1 MKALVKEW
9 WRFALFVV
17 LPLVLLAILL
27 GRLEGL
33 PAAQRAVRTLQHY
46 AHEWWALPLFAAVYV
61 AFAVLF
67 LPVGILAAAAALAW
81 GWKLGGTIEL
91 CTSTAAA
98 VVPYLLARGPFA
110 AFIEKKLARL
120 GTKTPSFADDD
131 GAFALLLLRI
141 VPVIPYVA
149 LNYLAGLARV
159 PLRAFVLTTF
169 AGSIP
174 SVFVFAYFV
183 DAMAAG
189 ATGQAT
195 YVRLAIAS
203 GAFLLLA
210 VAGRALAKRFGA
222 RLK

>member
-1 MKALVKEW
+1 MKALIREW

-17 LPLVLLAILL
+17 LPLVLLAFLL

-33 PAAQRAVRTLQHY
+33 PAAQRAIATMQHY
-46 AHEWWALPLFAAVYV
+46 AGAWWALPLFVLVYV
-61 AFAVLF
+61 VFAVLF
-67 LPVGILAAAAALAW
+67 LPVGILAAASALAW

-91 CTSTAAA
+91 CTSTVAAI
-98 VVPYLLARGPFA
+98 VPYLLARGPFA
-110 AFIEKKLARL
+110 AFIEKRLAKI
-120 GTKTPSFADDD
+120 GTKTPSFANED
-131 GAFALLLLRI
+131 GAFVLLLLRI

-149 LNYLAGLARV
+149 LNYIAGLARV
-159 PLRAFVLTTF
+159 PLRAFVATTF
-169 AGSIP
+169 VGSIP

-195 YVRLAIAS
+195 YVRLAIAC

-210 VAGRALAKRFGA
+210 VVGRALSKRFG
-222 RLK
+222 